1 MTNWQKTVTEHSD
14 LVWRTAYRLL
24 ADHADAADC
33 YQEAF
38 IAALDISRRQQVRNW
53 PGLLKKLTTN
63 KALDLLRAKIRRRN
77 LTGESAN
84 FEAVQCT
91 QPSPTAQ
98 AQQMELAGQLR
109 DAIAQLPDGQ
119 AEVFS
124 LHHLSGM
131 KYREIGKLLGMK
143 TTAVGV
149 TLHRARSRVRELLES
164 SAGKA
169 SEVMQ

>member
-24 ADHADAADC
+24 TDHADAADC

-53 PGLLKKLTTN
+53 PGLLKTLTTN

-77 LTGESAN
+77 LTGESTN
-84 FEAVQCT
+84 FDAVQCT
-91 QPSPTAQ
+91 QPSPAAQ
-98 AQQMELAGQLR
+98 AQQAELAGQLR
-109 DAIAQLPDGQ
+109 DAIAQLPGAQ